1 MEDVASGSMVAGGET
16 KQGSSGE
23 LFYVIS
29 WLCESCGTV
38 VGAAAGGYGEKDSHS
53 SCLWGGWVRTSHL
66 RGFGERQ
73 ATWRRWVGWKEAAS
87 APLKF
92 SRSFLVPLAFLFLS
106 PAFGDC

>member
-1 MEDVASGSMVAGGET
+1 MGDVAPGNVVAGGEV

-23 LFYVIS
+23 LCYVIS

-53 SCLWGGWVRTSHL
+53 SCLWGGWVRTPHL

-73 ATWRRWVGWKEAAS
+73 ATWRWVGWEEAAS
-87 APLKF
+87 APMKF
-92 SRSFLVPLAFLFLS
+92 SRSFLVPLAFPFPFS
-106 PAFGDC
+106 AFGDC